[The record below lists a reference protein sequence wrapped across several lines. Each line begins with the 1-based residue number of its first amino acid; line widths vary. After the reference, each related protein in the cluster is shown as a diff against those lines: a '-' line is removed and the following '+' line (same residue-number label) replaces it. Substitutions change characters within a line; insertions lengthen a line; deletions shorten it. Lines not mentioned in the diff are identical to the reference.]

1 MFGVLISHF
10 SLSLWPPGGYGN
22 LDSINVSGKK
32 HFWKVSRI
40 MYVPD
45 LGGRGTHKVFL
56 FSDLNAEGESSSVK
70 YTTLN

>member
-1 MFGVLISHF
+1 
-10 SLSLWPPGGYGN
+10 
-22 LDSINVSGKK
+22 
-32 HFWKVSRI
+32 